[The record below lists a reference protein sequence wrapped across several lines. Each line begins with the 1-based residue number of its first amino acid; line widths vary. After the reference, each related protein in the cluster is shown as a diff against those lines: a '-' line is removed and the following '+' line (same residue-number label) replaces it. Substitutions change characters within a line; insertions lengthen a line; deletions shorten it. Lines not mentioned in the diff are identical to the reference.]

1 MKTLSHLKTNQ
12 LISKVFLFSSFTI
25 KCITNHDLAG
35 AAEDNLADGFLI
47 QSVQIWLL
55 SEKLIDPPE
64 GSVAGSELL
73 EVGSQE
79 LIVGFAMVWIQTFEA
94 VQTGPHCLYFR
105 LCSTWTPFLLLESL
119 NNTEWNITCQ
129 ILCILSDE

>member
-79 LIVGFAMVWIQTFEA
+79 LIVGFAMGWIQTGA
-94 VQTGPHCLYFR
+94 VQTRPHRLYFC
-105 LCSTWTPFLLLESL
+105 LCSTLTPFLPLESL
-119 NNTEWNITCQ
+119 TTPNV
-129 ILCILSDE
+129 ILLVKSCAS

>member
-12 LISKVFLFSSFTI
+12 LILKVFLFSSFTI

-35 AAEDNLADGFLI
+35 VAEDNLADGFLI
-47 QSVQIWLL
+47 QAVRIWLL

-64 GSVAGSELL
+64 GSVTVVELL

-79 LIVGFAMVWIQTFEA
+79 LIVGFAIGWIQTIEA
-94 VQTGPHCLYFR
+94 VPTGLHCLYFR
-105 LCSTWTPFLLLESL
+105 LCSTWTPFLPVESL
-119 NNTEWNITCQ
+119 TTPNG
-129 ILCILSDE
+129 ILLVKSCAS